1 MKGCDRTDGGAR
13 AGTIA
18 WLRDYGAKRLN
29 SLLIDTRRCIPPYI
43 VLDFGNAGLLG
54 LQAPTEMGGL
64 ALSNLDAVAVLA
76 QLAAIDLNLAAFTVV
91 HNCLGVGPVM
101 RAAREPT
108 RSEIL
113 AELASGRKLGA
124 FALTEP
130 VAGSNP
136 NGLQGTAVLGP
147 DGRLKLNATKMWIGS
162 AGWSSYINVFARYI
176 GGPGGSQGTSAHI
189 VPVGTPGLRI
199 GPELL
204 TMGMRGMVQN
214 VVHFED
220 VALEERYQLGTQGE
234 GMAVAK
240 DAMMLTR
247 LALGAAFLGAMKR
260 CLQLM
265 TRYTERRTG
274 ICAGR
279 LVDNPV
285 TRVRTC
291 TILAQTIVLEQ
302 LVTFAASALDRQI
315 DVPEEL
321 LIVAKAAGS
330 EFLWQASDWALQ
342 ALGGRG
348 YLESN
353 IITQIMRDARVG
365 RIFEGPTETLLHHIG
380 SRLMLSEGT
389 LLDFLARQLDAAD
402 IAAKLVAARDAMK
415 TRCVGLSESY
425 PGRQARDY
433 GNFVLGAI
441 VSKGILHAAGRH
453 AGRKETPSWSARWA
467 ARIFEEAVTKVDE
480 DIDEWALPAND
491 LLSRVNGLTTD
502 IGDVEQSMPGEEW
515 RLDPYLRVDA
525 NAIDNFVW

>member
-1 MKGCDRTDGGAR
+1 MKDSERNAR
-13 AGTIA
+13 ADVIA

-29 SLLIDTRRCIPPYI
+29 SLLIDTRRCIPPYV

-64 ALSNLDAVAVLA
+64 ALSNLDFVAVLA
-76 QLAAIDLNLAAFTVV
+76 QLAAIDLNLAAFVVV
-91 HNCLGVGPVM
+91 HNCLGLGPVM
-101 RAAREPT
+101 RSAKEPAR
-108 RSEIL
+108 SDIV
-113 AELASGRKLGA
+113 AELSSGRKLGA

-130 VAGSNP
+130 AAGSNP
-136 NGLQGTAVLGP
+136 NGLQGIAVMGA
-147 DGRLKLNATKMWIGS
+147 DGRVRLNATKMWIGS
-162 AGWSSYINVFARYI
+162 AGWASYINVFARYA
-176 GGPGGSQGTSAHI
+176 GGPGRLQGTSAHI
-189 VPVGTPGLRI
+189 VPIGTPGLRV

-214 VVHFED
+214 LVHFED
-220 VALEERYQLGTQGE
+220 VELEERYQLGASGE

-265 TRYTERRTG
+265 TRYAERRTD
-274 ICAGR
+274 ICAGH
-279 LVDNPV
+279 LIDNPV
-285 TRVRTC
+285 TRLRTS

-302 LVTFAASALDRQI
+302 LVVFAASALDRHE

-330 EFLWQASDWALQ
+330 EFLWQAADWALQ

-380 SRLMLSEGT
+380 SRLMLSEGP
-389 LLDFLARQLDAAD
+389 LLDFLTRQLDAGDVAS
-402 IAAKLVAARDAMK
+402 KLLAARDAMK
-415 TRCVGLSESY
+415 ARCRGLSGSY

-433 GNFVLGAI
+433 GNFVLGEI
-441 VSKGILHAAGRH
+441 VAKGILYAAGRH
-453 AGRKETPSWSARWA
+453 AGRKDAPSWSTRWA
-467 ARIFEEAVTKVDE
+467 ERAFEEAVAKVIGD
-480 DIDEWALPAND
+480 DIDAWALPASD
-491 LLSRVNGLTTD
+491 LLRLVGGLTTD
-502 IGDVEQSMPGEEW
+502 IGNVEQSMPGEEW
-515 RLDPYLRVDA
+515 RLDPYLRA
-525 NAIDNFVW
+525 NASEIGNFVW